1 VHGNER
7 GKARVERAKA
17 ILKSIGLEPERLEMY
32 FLSGGMGASF
42 AEIARTMNERA
53 VQLGPNP
60 LRRPAP
66 AASPAGD

>member
-1 VHGNER
+1 
-7 GKARVERAKA
+7 
-17 ILKSIGLEPERLEMY
+17 MY